1 MKLVYFRGKQLNFGD
16 DLNGVLWP
24 RLLPDL
30 FDDMG
35 AEGFLGIGTL
45 IGMATPGCLR
55 LHVFSTGAGYDAV
68 DTWRTERKVWCV
80 RGPITAKLLGVDAAL
95 TDGAILTPEIMGPPP
110 GDPTG
115 RIVGVVP
122 HWQSLHFPGWEVA
135 CRAAGFRLISPIDT
149 PERVHAAIGSV
160 SLVLTESLH
169 GAIFADTMGIPWVPF
184 VTTRNVSA
192 LKWVDWCLSVGVAFT
207 PVPLPPPSAAAAL
220 AFGRPGGGDGKAP
233 LRFDAE
239 AAMTEFRQRVAMH
252 AVVSLAAP
260 QHHARAQAAP
270 GLAARMRAGL
280 QEAAQRSPAVSRAL
294 GYSPARTAARL
305 AAAAR
310 LEPKLSAASR
320 RADLRSAMLE
330 RLSAFERS
338 QRTVEPRGVP
348 TGVSSGVSGGFPSG
362 IPGDVTAGVER

>member
-1 MKLVYFRGKQLNFGD
+1 MKLVYFRGRQPNFGD

-30 FDDMG
+30 FDEMG

-55 LHVFSTGAGYDAV
+55 LHVFSTGAGYDPV
-68 DTWRTERKVWCV
+68 DTWRIERKVWCV
-80 RGPITAKLLGVDAAL
+80 RGPITAQLLGLDEDADL
-95 TDGAILTPEIMGPPP
+95 TDGAILTPEIMAAPG

-122 HWQSLHFPGWEVA
+122 HWQSLHFPGWEAA

-184 VTTRNVSA
+184 VTSRNVSA
-192 LKWVDWCLSVGVAFT
+192 LKWVDWCMSVGLDFA

-220 AFGRPGGGDGKAP
+220 AFGRPGGGDRRTP

-239 AAMTEFRQRVAMH
+239 AALTEFRQRVAMH
-252 AVVSLAAP
+252 A
-260 QHHARAQAAP
+260 QAAP
-270 GLAARMRAGL
+270 GHGASSHAAAGFAARMRARL
-280 QEAAQRSPAVSRAL
+280 QEASGRSLLVSRTL
-294 GYSPARTAARL
+294 GYSPARTASRL

-310 LEPKLSAASR
+310 LEPKLSLASR
-320 RADLRSAMLE
+320 RAELRAAMLE
-330 RLSAFERS
+330 RLAAFERS
-338 QRTVEPRGVP
+338 QR
-348 TGVSSGVSGGFPSG
+348 SGAPLG
-362 IPGDVTAGVER
+362 IPAGVGR

>member
-1 MKLVYFRGKQLNFGD
+1 MKLVYFRGRQPNFGD

-24 RLLPDL
+24 RLLPGL
-30 FDDMG
+30 FDEMG

-55 LHVFSTGAGYDAV
+55 LHVFSTGAGYDPV
-68 DTWRTERKVWCV
+68 DTWRIDRKVWCV

-95 TDGAILTPEIMGPPP
+95 TDGAILTPEIMGPPG

-122 HWQSLHFPGWEVA
+122 HWQSLHFPGWEAA

-192 LKWVDWCLSVGVAFT
+192 LKWVDWCMSVGVAFA

-220 AFGRPGGGDGKAP
+220 AFGRPGGGDRKTP
-233 LRFDAE
+233 LQFDAE
-239 AAMTEFRQRVAMH
+239 AALTEFRQRVAMH
-252 AVVSLAAP
+252 ALASQAAP
-260 QHHARAQAAP
+260 AHGASGQAAP
-270 GLAARMRAGL
+270 GLAARLRARL
-280 QEAAQRSPAVSRAL
+280 QEASSRSLLVSRAL
-294 GYSPARTAARL
+294 GYSPARTASRL
-305 AAAAR
+305 AAASR
-310 LEPKLSAASR
+310 LEPKLSSASR
-320 RADLRSAMLE
+320 RADLRAAMLE

-338 QRTVEPRGVP
+338 QRTGAPQ
-348 TGVSSGVSGGFPSG
+348 G
-362 IPGDVTAGVER
+362 IPVGAGR